1 MSGKANRYWSK
12 QLKQLTENRNRTMRD
27 AINKAARQVIN
38 HSLVNHTMAILKQV
52 R

>member
-1 MSGKANRYWSK
+1 
-12 QLKQLTENRNRTMRD
+12 MRD

-38 HSLVNHTMAILKQV
+38 HGLVNHTMAILKQV